1 MLNRRYDSERLS
13 SSIRHDCV
21 HTSHTVIVHWKPRH
35 IMNAFPTHSSLALI
49 ISRYIIMLHTAF
61 ARFLPNQQSIPGSH
75 LEYLPILLCPSY
87 NCWYRT
93 LVSSCIL
100 VTSMNWWYDSIV
112 VIHRSIEIIRTWHI
126 VQLSPIHMRWAGSF
140 DTSTANSLHKRLK
153 TQIHQSS
160 WTINL
165 KSHVRPIQRRQEG
178 FVGDVSIFIISGG
191 QPPFRTTASSSLF
204 HWRHLFP

>member
-13 SSIRHDCV
+13 SSIRHDYV

-49 ISRYIIMLHTAF
+49 ISRYVVMLHTAF

-112 VIHRSIEIIRTWHI
+112 VIHRPIVNSRHTQVNRDHTNLTHCPLIVHPHEMSRVIRYFHR
-126 VQLSPIHMRWAGSF
+126 QLVA
-140 DTSTANSLHKRLK
+140 
-153 TQIHQSS
+153 
-160 WTINL
+160 
-165 KSHVRPIQRRQEG
+165 
-178 FVGDVSIFIISGG
+178 
-191 QPPFRTTASSSLF
+191 
-204 HWRHLFP
+204 